1 MEAQRGGPAGPFDDL
16 EVIRQSAGM
25 PTSRWCAKFG
35 IPERTWRRW
44 QARARTGATADGSA
58 KGPWPAPVRRDA
70 EVVAAV
76 RALAA
81 AHPGWG
87 HRRVRASVRERGIEV
102 SEASVLRILR
112 ELGGPAGT

>member
-1 MEAQRGGPAGPFDDL
+1 
-16 EVIRQSAGM
+16 M

-44 QARARTGATADGSA
+44 QARARAGVTA
-58 KGPWPAPVRRDA
+58 KGPWPAPVRGDA

-81 AHPGWG
+81 EHPGWG
-87 HRRVRASVRERGIEV
+87 HRRVREAVREAGVEV
-102 SEASVLRILR
+102 SEASVLRIMR
-112 ELGGPAGT
+112 ESRTREPSPVPGTQ

>member
-1 MEAQRGGPAGPFDDL
+1 M
-16 EVIRQSAGM
+16 S
-25 PTSRWCAKFG
+25 TSRWCAKFG

-44 QARARTGATADGSA
+44 QARARAGASA

-76 RALAA
+76 QALAA

-87 HRRVRASVRERGIEV
+87 HRRVRARLRERGVEV
-102 SEASVLRILR
+102 SEASVLRIMR
-112 ELGGPAGT
+112 ELGERGRRPAR